1 MLANW
6 MFFWDTLDWVPA
18 PPSASVAEAVVLG
31 AGSGKM
37 RQYASLNSDF
47 WEIREQHILNTI
59 EPVLRSSKK
68 LSEAAIPSSETITPA
83 QQEVKKEII
92 ALRNRMH
99 LAAELARFATNNTD
113 LLNATNEILNLS
125 VLIAEQRNQLY
136 FDQAVAILLL
146 DVT

>member
-1 MLANW
+1 MLAMW
-6 MFFWDTLDWVPA
+6 MFFWTVTDWVA
-18 PPSASVAEAVVLG
+18 GSASIAEATVIG

-37 RQYASLNSDF
+37 RQYASLDSDF

-83 QQEVKKEII
+83 QQEAKKEII

-99 LAAELARFATNNTD
+99 LAAEMARFATNNTD
-113 LLNATNEILNLS
+113 LLNATNEILHLS

>member
-1 MLANW
+1 MLAMW
-6 MFFWDTLDWVPA
+6 MFFWTVTDWVA
-18 PPSASVAEAVVLG
+18 GSASVAEAIVVG

-37 RQYASLNSDF
+37 RQYASLDSDF

-92 ALRNRMH
+92 ALRDRMH
-99 LAAELARFATNNTD
+99 LAAELARFATNNTA
-113 LLNATNEILNLS
+113 LLNATNEILHLS

-136 FDQAVAILLL
+136 FDQAITILLL

>member
-1 MLANW
+1 MLAMW
-6 MFFWDTLDWVPA
+6 MFFWTVTDWVA
-18 PPSASVAEAVVLG
+18 APSASVAEAVVLG

-37 RQYASLNSDF
+37 HQYASLDSDF

-68 LSEAAIPSSETITPA
+68 LSEAAIPSSATITPA
-83 QQEVKKEII
+83 QQETKKEII

-113 LLNATNEILNLS
+113 LLNATNEILHLS

-146 DVT
+146 DIT

>member
-1 MLANW
+1 MLAMW
-6 MFFWDTLDWVPA
+6 MFFWTVTDWVPT
-18 PPSASVAEAVVLG
+18 PSVSVAEAAVLG

-83 QQEVKKEII
+83 QQETKKEII

-146 DVT
+146 DLT

>member
-1 MLANW
+1 MLAMW
-6 MFFWDTLDWVPA
+6 MFFWTVTDWVPT
-18 PPSASVAEAVVLG
+18 PSVSVAEAVVLG

-83 QQEVKKEII
+83 QQETKKEII

-146 DVT
+146 DLT

>member
-1 MLANW
+1 MLAMW
-6 MFFWDTLDWVPA
+6 MFFWTVTDW
-18 PPSASVAEAVVLG
+18 ASVAEATVIG

-37 RQYASLNSDF
+37 RQYASLDSDF
-47 WEIREQHILNTI
+47 WEIREQHLLNTI
-59 EPVLRSSKK
+59 VPVLRSSKK
-68 LSEAAIPSSETITPA
+68 LAEAAIPSLETITPA
-83 QQEVKKEII
+83 QQEAKKEII

-113 LLNATNEILNLS
+113 LLNATNEILHLS

-136 FDQAVAILLL
+136 FDQAITILLL